1 MTGGDNLSVRLASSL
16 VLAPL
21 ALAAAWFG
29 GAVFLIFWA
38 GAALII
44 GWEWIKLVA
53 PARDPLPWRVAGMI
67 YAAIVFTAPVLLRAD
82 VNNGFVA
89 LVFLFAIVW
98 MTDIMGYVVG
108 RAFGGPK
115 LWPAVSPNKTRSGA
129 IGGMAGALAAG
140 IVIAAALSLAVLP
153 IAILSVILSMMAQA
167 GDLFEI
173 RNQAAVWSEGY
184 EPSHPRTRR
193 PDGSP
198 GWFHHRSLGGGVD
211 RDRAGRLLDRRDGTI
226 GVVG

>member
-1 MTGGDNLSVRLASSL
+1 VTGGDNLSVRLASSL

-21 ALAAAWFG
+21 ALATAWFG
-29 GAVFLIFWA
+29 GAVFVIFWA

-53 PARDPLPWRVAGMI
+53 PARDPLPWRVAGVI
-67 YAAIVFTAPVLLRAD
+67 YAAIVFMAPVLLRAD

-108 RAFGGPK
+108 RALGGPK

-167 GDLFEI
+167 GDLFESAI
-173 RNQAAVWSEGY
+173 KRRFGAKDTSHLIPGHGGLMDRLDGFITAALVAALIGIVRGGLSTAATGLLVW
-184 EPSHPRTRR
+184 
-193 PDGSP
+193 
-198 GWFHHRSLGGGVD
+198 
-211 RDRAGRLLDRRDGTI
+211 
-226 GVVG
+226 

>member
-1 MTGGDNLSVRLASSL
+1 VTGGDNLSVRLASSL

-29 GAVFLIFWA
+29 GAVFVIFWA

-53 PARDPLPWRVAGMI
+53 PARDPLPWRVAGVI
-67 YAAIVFTAPVLLRAD
+67 YAAIVFMAPVLLRAD

-108 RAFGGPK
+108 RALGGPK

-140 IVIAAALSLAVLP
+140 IVIAAALSLALLP

-167 GDLFEI
+167 GDLFESAI
-173 RNQAAVWSEGY
+173 KRRFGAKDTSHLIPGHGGLMDRLDGFITAALVAALIGIVRGGFSTAATGLLVW
-184 EPSHPRTRR
+184 
-193 PDGSP
+193 
-198 GWFHHRSLGGGVD
+198 
-211 RDRAGRLLDRRDGTI
+211 
-226 GVVG
+226 